1 MSVRLYFPLC
11 RNDVST
17 VRAGNLESPFAV
29 VVLKALLKILMIRVN
44 FLTVANVT
52 HWRYT
57 ESSAR
62 VPVTRPSDVLHVG
75 KMTGVLR
82 VRTCENCGADT
93 VDSRGIC
100 QNCGWSESDQSSSS
114 PSLGETRAAQ
124 IAVAPT
130 DSRGMA
136 TSPRIPSNVA
146 PQYPFERTVDMP
158 RSTPPVSPLS
168 RTGASGPNAGGTQGG
183 SSRYCGTCGAR
194 IEPGEVFCGQCGTPV
209 GAGGNNPGAYGGGRS
224 SASGRYRTED
234 EGVWSPGQGD
244 ALTEAI
250 MSGPPTPMP
259 AQFGRG
265 AVSSPYSAT
274 YAPTSGYDNAGS
286 ARTTRIVWGILCL
299 VASLL
304 LAAAAVGVYVIW
316 Q

>member
-1 MSVRLYFPLC
+1 MNSIAALC
-11 RNDVST
+11 ILMIVM
-17 VRAGNLESPFAV
+17 
-29 VVLKALLKILMIRVN
+29 ILMIRTN
-44 FLTVANVT
+44 FITVANLT
-52 HWRYT
+52 WWRYT

-62 VPVTRPSDVLHVG
+62 VPVARPGGALHVG
-75 KMTGVLR
+75 NMTGELR

-100 QNCGWSESDQSSSS
+100 QNCGWSESDRSSSS

-124 IAVAPT
+124 IPVPPT
-130 DSRGMA
+130 DGRGMA
-136 TSPRIPSNVA
+136 TSSRIQPNVA
-146 PQYPFERTVDMP
+146 PHYPFERTVDMP
-158 RSTPPVSPLS
+158 RNTPTVSPLS
-168 RTGASGPNAGGTQGG
+168 RTGVSGPNVAGTQ
-183 SSRYCGTCGAR
+183 SSTSRYCGTCGAR

-209 GAGGNNPGAYGGGRS
+209 GAGGTSLGAYGGGRGS
-224 SASGRYRTED
+224 GSGRYRVED
-234 EGVWSPGQGD
+234 DEVWSPGQGD

-250 MSGPPTPMP
+250 LPGPPAPMP

-265 AVSSPYSAT
+265 AVSSPYGAT
-274 YAPTSGYDNAGS
+274 YAPASGYDDAGS

-304 LAAAAVGVYVIW
+304 LAAAAVGVAVIW